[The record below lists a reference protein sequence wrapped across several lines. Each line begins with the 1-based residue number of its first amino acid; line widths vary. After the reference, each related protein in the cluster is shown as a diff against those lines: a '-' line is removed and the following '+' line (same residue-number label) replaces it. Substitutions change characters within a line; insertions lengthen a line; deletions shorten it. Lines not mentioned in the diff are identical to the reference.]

1 MFSHLAAVT
10 AILGMSAVTLLTR
23 YTGYLLVGRFAVRGR
38 LAAALEA
45 MPGAMLISIIA
56 PSLFLTG
63 PAEAVSGLVTGV
75 ISWRWGMLPAIIG
88 GVLCVVALRAYP

>member
-1 MFSHLAAVT
+1 MFSDQAAIL

-23 YTGYLLVGRFAVRGR
+23 YTGYWLVGRFTIRGR

-56 PSLFLTG
+56 PTLFLTG
-63 PAEAVSGLVTGV
+63 PAETIAGLVTAV
-75 ISWRWGMLPAIIG
+75 LAWRWGMLPAILG
-88 GVLCVVALRAYP
+88 GVAAVVGLRLFF

>member
-1 MFSHLAAVT
+1 MFSDAAAVT

-23 YTGYLLVGRFAVRGR
+23 YTGYWLVGRFAVRGR

-56 PSLFLTG
+56 PTLFLTG
-63 PAEAVSGLVTGV
+63 PAEAVAGIVTGLL
-75 ISWRWGMLPAIIG
+75 SWRWGMLPAIVG
-88 GVLCVVALRAYP
+88 GVASVVVLRMLL